1 MAISDTSKAPSRTI
15 GLKPLLVGEYSAK
28 SSVTRSDLTDPSF
41 SAAVQGWSPSKVR
54 SRIVTSIGL
63 GLVEIDE
70 TGLRQGPTHLVH
82 VEPQR
87 AGGELLSLALFAGPR
102 PFPPRPHLGR
112 H

>member
-15 GLKPLLVGEYSAK
+15 GLKPLWVGEYSAK

-54 SRIVTSIGL
+54 SRIVISIGL

-70 TGLRQGPTHLVH
+70 TGLPQGLAQLVH
-82 VEPQR
+82 CQPQR
-87 AGGELLSLALFAGPR
+87 ARRHPPAPAGLVR
-102 PFPPRPHLGR
+102 P
-112 H
+112 